1 MATAILGGIAS
12 GLGALIGWGILLG
25 FCWLFRIY
33 PFSGEF
39 GTHRRGDF
47 F

>member
-1 MATAILGGIAS
+1 MATVAVNAIAALM
-12 GLGALIGWGILLG
+12 GALIGLGILLG

-33 PFSGEF
+33 PYSGEF